1 MNNIEIKKET
11 VFSAYKSANREQKEL
26 LEHMFGSDMFK
37 QLDIRNRIKTFDD
50 ALVELH
56 KRIDNGDNHAK
67 MLVDE
72 YDYNNH
78 NTVSCDL
85 LAYCKLRIIA
95 EALNEDWRPEFTQ
108 NERRWYPYFR
118 LCTKEELDNNIYYYT
133 SRVVGRGGSGAN
145 AYYGLVYASAS
156 GASSG
161 SLPYFGYRLAFKNN
175 ELAEYAGQ
183 QFIDVYADYYLTP
196 LNI

>member
-56 KRIDNGDNHAK
+56 ERIDNGDNHAK

-72 YDYNNH
+72 YEYNNH

-95 EALNEDWRPEFTQ
+95 EALNEGWRPEFTQ

-118 LCTKEELDNNIYYYT
+118 LCTKEEFDNNTYDSP
-133 SRVVGRGGSGAN
+133 SRVIGRGGNYAS
-145 AYYGLVYASAS
+145 AYYGLVYANADY
-156 GASSG
+156 ASSYASTSVG
-161 SLPYFGYRLAFKNN
+161 SRLAFKNN

-183 QFIDVYADYYLTP
+183 QFIDVYADYYFNP